1 MKHTIHNVQR
11 EVFGAVH
18 IEPKGQTLTRG
29 LNIDPLTMFVL
40 AVSAETK
47 ATQQFLK
54 GESRGKF
61 SRAFFSTDNED
72 RLCKGV
78 LNIPPLQC
86 LSAFI
91 FHSIN
96 SLLINHLII
105 NLQAI
110 AGSDCWTQCWTP
122 C

>member
-40 AVSAETK
+40 AVSTETK

-54 GESRGKF
+54 GESRERGKF
-61 SRAFFSTDNED
+61 SRAFSPQVTRTDFA
-72 RLCKGV
+72 KG
-78 LNIPPLQC
+78 
-86 LSAFI
+86 S
-91 FHSIN
+91 
-96 SLLINHLII
+96 
-105 NLQAI
+105 
-110 AGSDCWTQCWTP
+110 
-122 C
+122 

>member
-61 SRAFFSTDNED
+61 SRAFSRQTTRTDFA
-72 RLCKGV
+72 KGV
-78 LNIPPLQC
+78 
-86 LSAFI
+86 
-91 FHSIN
+91 
-96 SLLINHLII
+96 
-105 NLQAI
+105 
-110 AGSDCWTQCWTP
+110 
-122 C
+122 

>member
-11 EVFGAVH
+11 AIFGAVH
-18 IEPKGQTLTRG
+18 I
-29 LNIDPLTMFVL
+29 D
-40 AVSAETK
+40 TK

-61 SRAFFSTDNED
+61 SCAIFSTDNED

-86 LSAFI
+86 LSSVF
-91 FHSIN
+91 
-96 SLLINHLII
+96 
-105 NLQAI
+105 
-110 AGSDCWTQCWTP
+110 
-122 C
+122 